1 MQLVFLGI
9 VFLVIVILLALKRPL
24 YQAILGALIA
34 AALLYRIPPRAI
46 LSQTARVFTDWNSFS
61 VLVSLYLIT
70 YLQRMLEA
78 RSQIKLAQ
86 LDLNGLL
93 QHRRVNAAGAPL
105 FIGLLPSAAAMILC
119 ADIVKDSTDGY
130 LDPKEQA
137 FVTSWF
143 RHIPES
149 TLPTYTGVLLMAS
162 LSGQPLGIYIDL

>member
-34 AALLYRIPPRAI
+34 AALLYRIPPRAM

-86 LDLNGLL
+86 LDLNGLF
-93 QHRRVNAAGAPL
+93 HNRRVNAAGAPL
-105 FIGLLPSAAAMILC
+105 FIGLLPSAAAISSPRWNFSSPSMGC
-119 ADIVKDSTDGY
+119 SRK
-130 LDPKEQA
+130 PKGE
-137 FVTSWF
+137 
-143 RHIPES
+143 ES
-149 TLPTYTGVLLMAS
+149 QPATGVV
-162 LSGQPLGIYIDL
+162 

>member
-61 VLVSLYLIT
+61 VLISLYLIT

-86 LDLNGLL
+86 LDLNGLSTT
-93 QHRRVNAAGAPL
+93 GASTPRA
-105 FIGLLPSAAAMILC
+105 LLS
-119 ADIVKDSTDGY
+119 S
-130 LDPKEQA
+130 
-137 FVTSWF
+137 
-143 RHIPES
+143 
-149 TLPTYTGVLLMAS
+149 
-162 LSGQPLGIYIDL
+162 SGCCPPPQQ